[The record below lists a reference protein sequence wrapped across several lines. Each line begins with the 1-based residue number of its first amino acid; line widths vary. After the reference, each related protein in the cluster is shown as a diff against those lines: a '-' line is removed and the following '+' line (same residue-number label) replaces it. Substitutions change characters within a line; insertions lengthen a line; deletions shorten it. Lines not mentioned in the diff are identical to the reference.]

1 MLKNPELAQKL
12 FLKHSQPSA
21 QTAAVSPIEGVDGN

>member
-1 MLKNPELAQKL
+1 MLKNPELPQKM
-12 FLKHSQPSA
+12 FLKHSQPSS